1 MKKVILTNKEKSNL
15 EKTLQEYKTHR
26 IKKLKYFV
34 TIIVVGTLIGGITTY
49 LKNENISTNFIFG
62 LIGIIT
68 LMLIPSLIAF
78 LNKKKGI
85 NKLTSDLKSGKKIEG
100 KSTVKSINIFNRK
113 ISLLNGV
120 KVFERNEYYKTSKKG
135 DLIKYEISPSNE
147 YIFECRKE

>member
-78 LNKKKGI
+78 LSSKKGI

-120 KVFERNEYYKTSKKG
+120 KVFERNEYYKTFKKG

>member
-78 LNKKKGI
+78 LSSKKGI

>member
-78 LNKKKGI
+78 LSSKKGI

-120 KVFERNEYYKTSKKG
+120 KVFERNDYYKTFKKG